1 MSEISKSCSFFGHR
15 NTDLTENEEQKLQ
28 ELIENLILNEKVDR
42 FLFGSRSNFDYICHK
57 IVTDLR
63 QKYPYIKRFAYTC
76 RSETCTLESEREYWE
91 EVYSHF
97 EKRKVTLL
105 GVEEEIERKSKWTSG
120 KASYVERNYAMID
133 DSDICVF
140 YYNETY
146 QPQRRKEYKGAFGTY
161 QPKSGTKIAYD
172 YAMRKSRSL
181 EKKGGQ
187 KIVINVCHE
196 NKE

>member
-97 EKRKVTLL
+97 E
-105 GVEEEIERKSKWTSG
+105 
-120 KASYVERNYAMID
+120 
-133 DSDICVF
+133 
-140 YYNETY
+140 
-146 QPQRRKEYKGAFGTY
+146 
-161 QPKSGTKIAYD
+161 
-172 YAMRKSRSL
+172 
-181 EKKGGQ
+181 
-187 KIVINVCHE
+187 
-196 NKE
+196 

>member
-133 DSDICVF
+133 DSDFCS
-140 YYNETY
+140 
-146 QPQRRKEYKGAFGTY
+146 QCGT
-161 QPKSGTKIAYD
+161 
-172 YAMRKSRSL
+172 
-181 EKKGGQ
+181 E
-187 KIVINVCHE
+187 IVIIPQATIKKCELCDKE
-196 NKE
+196 NIQL

>member
-1 MSEISKSCSFFGHR
+1 MQIKTCCFIGHR
-15 NTDLTENEEQKLQ
+15 HIPNEEKVQTELE
-28 ELIENLILNEKVDR
+28 ELIERLIIEENVQI
-42 FLFGSRSNFDYICHK
+42 FNFGSRSDFDALCHQV
-57 IVTDLR
+57 VTDLKE
-63 QKYPYIKRFAYTC
+63 KYKNIKRVAYTC
-76 RSETCTLESEREYWE
+76 RSESCTLESERAYWE
-91 EVYSHF
+91 EIYSHF
-97 EKRKVTLL
+97 EKRPVTLL
-105 GVEEEIERKSKWTSG
+105 GVEEEKEHKTKYDSG